1 MTERGSITFWILG
14 LSFALLTLGVLSVDL
29 WQLIGDRREL
39 VSLADASATA
49 AASAVDESQWRS
61 MQILALDREEA
72 RRRALAVFD
81 DRSDVEPDIEFDAD
95 GVTVRVSVTRTVRTA
110 LLGLAG
116 RDLVTVGA
124 ASEARP
130 TLHD

>member
-1 MTERGSITFWILG
+1 MSERGSITFWVLG
-14 LSFALLTLGVLSVDL
+14 LSFALMTLGVLSVDL
-29 WQLIGDRREL
+29 WQLIGERREL

-49 AASAVDESQWRS
+49 ASSAVDESQWRAS
-61 MQILALDREEA
+61 QRLVLDRDEA
-72 RRRALAVFD
+72 RRRAWAVFE
-81 DRSDVEPDIEFDAD
+81 DRTDLEPVVEFDID

-116 RDLVTVGA
+116 QDLVTVGA

-130 TLHD
+130 TVRD

>member
-1 MTERGSITFWILG
+1 MTERGSITFWVLG
-14 LSFALLTLGVLSVDL
+14 LSFALMTLGVLSVDL

-49 AASAVDESQWRS
+49 AASAVDESQWRIS
-61 MQILALDREEA
+61 QHLALDREEA
-72 RRRALAVFD
+72 RRRALAVFE
-81 DRSDVEPDIEFDAD
+81 DRSDVHPVIEFDAD

-124 ASEARP
+124 ASEAKP
-130 TLHD
+130 TRHD